1 MNEIAMTQTELT
13 VEDTMIHALQELK
26 KTERRTIRLI
36 SQYRL
41 FEE

>member
-26 KTERRTIRLI
+26 KLKEWQSI
-36 SQYRL
+36 
-41 FEE
+41 

>member
-26 KTERRTIRLI
+26 SLKKGNP
-36 SQYRL
+36 SYQPM
-41 FEE
+41 